1 MEHNNID
8 LSTISKSFEFE
19 KLSRSIDSIDDVETL
34 KKLLK
39 TYIKLYLKQQEAVF
53 KI

>member
-1 MEHNNID
+1 MEHENID
-8 LSTISKSFEFE
+8 LTTISKSIEYE
-19 KLSRSIDSIDDVETL
+19 KLSRSIDSIDDVKTL
-34 KKLLK
+34 KELLK